1 MPRKTLEKQVWTRLT
16 VDDFDRVEKVAAEM
30 GLSTSAFVRQAVI
43 DALDE
48 IESALGELDVLA
60 EKLAVV
66 GMNAVLAGDHLDND
80 V

>member
-1 MPRKTLEKQVWTRLT
+1 MPRKDTLEKQVWTRLT
-16 VDDFDRVEKVAAEM
+16 IGDFDRVEKVATEM

-48 IESALGELDVLA
+48 IQSAMSELDVLS
-60 EKLAVV
+60 
-66 GMNAVLAGDHLDND
+66 GGDDI